1 MAKTK
6 KEMLDDILTG
16 ILQIGQIKACSIVS
30 SEGQIID
37 SRTPSDV
44 DEGMFSA
51 LCSTLMESAEAA
63 SGQLKTGLVGQIAVK
78 TEKGII
84 VLIPAGSKAIFTALT
99 ELDAQL
105 GLILSEIESRAEQ
118 VNTILNNIK

>member
-1 MAKTK
+1 MKGYFQHYVQLLW
-6 KEMLDDILTG
+6 E
-16 ILQIGQIKACSIVS
+16 LQK
-30 SEGQIID
+30 
-37 SRTPSDV
+37 
-44 DEGMFSA
+44 
-51 LCSTLMESAEAA
+51 
-63 SGQLKTGLVGQIAVK
+63 QLKTVLVGQISVK

-99 ELDAQL
+99 ELDVQL